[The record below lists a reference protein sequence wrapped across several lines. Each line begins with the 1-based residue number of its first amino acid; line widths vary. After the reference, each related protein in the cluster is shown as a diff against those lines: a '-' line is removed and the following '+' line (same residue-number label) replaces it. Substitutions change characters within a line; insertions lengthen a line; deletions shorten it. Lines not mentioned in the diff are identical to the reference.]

1 MTQVTWKITNLDRQT
16 SDGFVT
22 TAHWQATATEAS
34 NDPENPYSGSIYN
47 TASFEGS
54 PVVSYDSLT
63 EADVL
68 AWVWETVDKATVE
81 AAVLAQ
87 IEAQKNPVKASGL
100 PWGE

>member
-1 MTQVTWKITNLDRQT
+1 MTTQVTWKITNLDRQT

-22 TAHWQATATEAS
+22 TAHWTASAV
-34 NDPENPYSGSIYN
+34 DGDYSASIYN

-68 AWVWETVDKATVE
+68 AWVWTSVDKDVVE
-81 AAVLAQ
+81 AALEAQ
-87 IEAQKNPVKASGL
+87 IEAQKNPVKATGL
-100 PWGE
+100 PWVTA

>member
-1 MTQVTWKITNLDRQT
+1 MTVTWKITNLDRQI
-16 SDGFVT
+16 SNGFVT
-22 TAHWQATATEAS
+22 TAHWTASAI
-34 NDPENPYSGSIYN
+34 DGDFSGSIYN

-54 PVVSYDSLT
+54 PVISYDNLT

-100 PWGE
+100 PWSE

>member
-1 MTQVTWKITNLDRQT
+1 MTVTWKITNLDRQT

-22 TAHWQATATEAS
+22 TAHWSAS
-34 NDPENPYSGSIYN
+34 AVDGDFSGSIYN

-87 IEAQKNPVKASGL
+87 IETQKNPVKASGL

>member
-1 MTQVTWKITNLDRQT
+1 MTDVTWKITNLDRQT

-22 TAHWQATATEAS
+22 TAHWTASAV
-34 NDPENPYSGSIYN
+34 DGDFSGSIVN

-68 AWVWETVDKATVE
+68 AWVWQSVDKEAVE
-81 AAVLAQ
+81 SALEVQ
-87 IEAQKNPVKASGL
+87 IAEQKAPKIASGL
-100 PWGE
+100 PWGNE

>member
-1 MTQVTWKITNLDRQT
+1 MTVTWKITNLDRQT

-22 TAHWQATATEAS
+22 TAHWTASAV
-34 NDPENPYSGSIYN
+34 DGDYSASIYN

-68 AWVWETVDKATVE
+68 AWVWTSVDKDVVE
-81 AAVLAQ
+81 AALEAQ
-87 IEAQKNPVKASGL
+87 IEAQKNPFKATGL
-100 PWGE
+100 PWVTA

>member
-1 MTQVTWKITNLDRQT
+1 MTVTWTISNLDRQT

-22 TAHWQATATEAS
+22 TAHWTASAV
-34 NDPENPYSGSIYN
+34 DGDYSASIYN

-68 AWVWETVDKATVE
+68 AWVWTTVDKETVE

-100 PWGE
+100 PWVTA

>member
-1 MTQVTWKITNLDRQT
+1 MTTQVTWAVTNTDRLTANNFITT
-16 SDGFVT
+16 VHWSASTVDGDFS
-22 TAHWQATATEAS
+22 A
-34 NDPENPYSGSIYN
+34 SIYN

-68 AWVWETVDKATVE
+68 AWVWQSVDKATVE

-100 PWGE
+100 PWVTE